1 MKINFLIFVITAF
14 LVANTYYDGKF
25 TEYIMKGKKYY
36 RMATFAFVGLSIYLF
51 VNKNPNETKNLVKHA
66 TDLIKFMPVDNN
78 TRDMLTPLFDFTSAR
93 EKVNQ
98 LGQQSN
104 VSYTIRQPQGFQFAQ
119 PKVKRSVSE
128 TKKKYVAAQQG
139 WKCNMCKQQLTHT
152 FQVDHK
158 IDLQFGGTNDDSN
171 LAALCNNCHA
181 NKTSMNNL

>member
-1 MKINFLIFVITAF
+1 MKVNFLIFVITAF
-14 LVANTYYDGKF
+14 LIANTYYDGKF

-36 RMATFAFVGLSIYLF
+36 RMATFAFAGLSIYLF
-51 VNKNPNETKNLVKHA
+51 VNKNPTETKSLVKHGM
-66 TDLIKFMPVDNN
+66 DLIKYMPVDNN

-93 EKVNQ
+93 DRVNQ
-98 LGQQSN
+98 LGQASN
-104 VSYTIRQPQGFQFAQ
+104 VSYLHHPQPLNMGQH
-119 PKVKRSVSE
+119 KVKRSVSE

-139 WKCNMCKQQLTHT
+139 WKCNMCSQQLTHT

-158 IDLQFGGTNDDSN
+158 IDLQFGGTNDVSN